1 MSYISKMFINM
12 VKTLIVPLVFSTLVV
27 GIAGHSDDIK
37 ALGMLALKS
46 IVYFEVA
53 TTIALIIGM
62 IAVNVIKPGKGID
75 LSGIVVS
82 QTVLDAQKNS
92 SNVTWHDIITHVVP
106 ASFFEAAS
114 KNDVLQVVFCAVMFA
129 VALMMVDKKYKPPMI
144 HFLESLSII
153 MFKVTELVMNFAPIG
168 IMCALA
174 ATINAAGPAVLV
186 NLAALIGTLYGSLII
201 YALVVFLPVLL
212 ICRVPLLRTC
222 KAIGQPALIA
232 FTTASSEAALPKAME
247 LMERLGVPKGTVSF
261 VMPTGYSFNL
271 DGTTLYLALASVFCA
286 QAGKIDMPIGQQ
298 IVMMLTLMLTSKG
311 VAAVPRASLV
321 ILAGTI
327 NTFNLPAAA
336 IEVILGV
343 DALMDM
349 GRTAINL
356 TGNCVACVAMSVWE
370 GDFDYDIAFGRK
382 EWVDTA
388 LDDAFDVDIE
398 ANISREKV
406 VQIDENKFSTEAP
419 RH

>member
-1 MSYISKMFINM
+1 
-12 VKTLIVPLVFSTLVV
+12 
-27 GIAGHSDDIK
+27 
-37 ALGMLALKS
+37 
-46 IVYFEVA
+46 
-53 TTIALIIGM
+53 
-62 IAVNVIKPGKGID
+62 
-75 LSGIVVS
+75 LSGIIVS
-82 QTVLDAQKNS
+82 KAVQDAQKNS
-92 SNVTWHDIITHVVP
+92 AEVTWHGIITHPVP
-106 ASFFEAAS
+106 DSFFKAAAD
-114 KNDVLQVVFCAVMFA
+114 NDVLQVVFCAVMFA

-153 MFKVTELVMNFAPIG
+153 MFKVTELVMNFAPVG

-174 ATINAAGPAVLV
+174 ATINASGAAVLI

-201 YALVVFLPVLL
+201 YSLVVFLPVLL
-212 ICRVPLLRTC
+212 ICRVPLLKAC
-222 KAIGQPALIA
+222 KTIGQPALIA

-247 LMERLGVPKGTVSF
+247 LIEKFGVPKGTVSF

-286 QAGKIDMPIGQQ
+286 QAGEINMPIGQQ

-327 NTFNLPAAA
+327 NTFNLPAQA

-356 TGNCVACVAMSVWE
+356 TGNCVACIAMSVWE
-370 GDFDYDIAFGRK
+370 GDFDYDIAYGRK
-382 EWVDTA
+382 EWIDTA
-388 LDDAFDVDIE
+388 LDEAFDVDIE

-406 VQIDENKFSTEAP
+406 VQIDENKFSSEAP